1 MLVNDKSLR
10 SILTHSPGTAIGV
23 ALVTLHLLN
32 ALFAPLLIPYGETQ
46 LVGAPM
52 IAPGHADF
60 IFGTDVIGRDFLSRL
75 MMGGRTSITVAMIGV
90 LGAVVIGTFFAVSA
104 AYMGGLYDDVVMR
117 IVDTKLSIPGIL
129 FVALFVVGF
138 GRSVTVLTI
147 VVGLSYFPGAVRTI
161 RAQAMTQVPL
171 AYVKA
176 ARLRGESALSVIFRE
191 LTPNVIEVVVVEL
204 AIRTSSA
211 ILIVSALSFLGLG
224 ISPPTADWGLMVSEG
239 VNQIYEAPWLVLL
252 PAVFIST
259 LVVGLNFA
267 SDGLANALGLDA
279 ARGLGGGS

>member
-1 MLVNDKSLR
+1 MLVNDKSLL
-10 SILTHSPGTAIGV
+10 SILTHSPGTTIGV
-23 ALVTLHLLN
+23 ALVALHLLN
-32 ALFAPLLIPYGETQ
+32 AVFAPLLIPYGPTQ
-46 LVGAPM
+46 LVGLPLAP
-52 IAPGHADF
+52 PGHPEF
-60 IFGTDVIGRDFLSRL
+60 LLGTDVLGRDYVSRL

-90 LGAVVIGTFFAVSA
+90 LIAVLIGTFFAVSA
-104 AYMGGLYDDVVMR
+104 AYIGGLYDDIVMR
-117 IVDTKLSIPGIL
+117 FVDTKLSIPGIL

-138 GRSVTVLTI
+138 GRSVIVLT
-147 VVGLSYFPGAVRTI
+147 VVIALSYFPGAVRTI

-171 AYVKA
+171 AYVMA

-191 LTPNVIEVVVVEL
+191 LTPNVVEIVVVEF

-224 ISPPTADWGLMVSEG
+224 ISPPTPDWGLMVSEG
-239 VNQIYEAPWLVLL
+239 IGQIYVAPWLIFF
-252 PAVFIST
+252 PAFFIST

-279 ARGLGGGS
+279 ARGMHGG

>member
-1 MLVNDKSLR
+1 MLVNDKSLG
-10 SILTHSPGTAIGV
+10 SILTHSPGTTIGV

-32 ALFAPLLIPYGETQ
+32 ALFAPLLIPYGATQ
-46 LVGAPM
+46 LVGQPL

-60 IFGTDVIGRDFLSRL
+60 LFGTDVIGRDFLSRL
-75 MMGGRTSITVAMIGV
+75 MMGGRTSITVAMVGV

-104 AYMGGLYDDVVMR
+104 AHIGGLYDDVVMR

-176 ARLRGESALSVIFRE
+176 ARLRGESALSVIIRE
-191 LTPNVIEVVVVEL
+191 LTPNVIEVVVVEF

-239 VNQIYEAPWLVLL
+239 VDQIYEAPWLVLL

-279 ARGLGGGS
+279 ARGLGGGH

>member
-1 MLVNDKSLR
+1 MLVNDKSLF
-10 SILTHSPGTAIGV
+10 SILTHSPGTTIGV
-23 ALVTLHLLN
+23 SLVVLHLLI
-32 ALFAPLLIPYGETQ
+32 ALLAPMLIPYGSTQ
-46 LVGAPM
+46 LVGLPLT
-52 IAPGHADF
+52 APGHPDF
-60 IFGTDVIGRDFLSRL
+60 LLGTDVLGRDFLSRL
-75 MMGGRTSITVAMIGV
+75 MMCGRTSITVAMVGV
-90 LGAVVIGTFFAVSA
+90 LGAVIIGTFFAVFA
-104 AYMGGLYDDVVMR
+104 AYIGGHYDDIIMR

-138 GRSVTVLTI
+138 GRSEMVLTI

-161 RAQAMTQVPL
+161 RAQAITQVPL

-176 ARLRGESALSVIFRE
+176 ARLRGESILSMIFRE
-191 LTPNVIEVVVVEL
+191 LTPNVIEVVIVEF

-239 VNQIYEAPWLVLL
+239 VNQIYEAPWLILL
-252 PAVFIST
+252 PAAFIST

-267 SDGLANALGLDA
+267 SDGLANALGLDE
-279 ARGLGGGS
+279 ARGMGGS

>member
-1 MLVNDKSLR
+1 MLANDKSLY

-23 ALVTLHLLN
+23 ALVTVHLVI
-32 ALFAPLLIPYGETQ
+32 ALFAPMLVPYGPTQ
-46 LVGAPM
+46 LAGAPLL
-52 IAPGHADF
+52 APGQADF
-60 IFGTDVIGRDFLSRL
+60 VLGTDAIGRDYLSRL
-75 MMGGRTSITVAMIGV
+75 LMGGRTSITVAMLGV
-90 LGAVVIGTFFAVSA
+90 FGAVILGTFFAVST
-104 AYMGGLYDDVVMR
+104 AYIGGVYDDVVMR

-147 VVGLSYFPGAVRTI
+147 VIGLSYFPGAVRTI
-161 RAQAMTQVPL
+161 RSQAMTQVPL

-176 ARLRGESALSVIFRE
+176 ARLRGESVLSVIFRE
-191 LTPNVIEVVVVEL
+191 LTPNVIEVVVIEF

-224 ISPPTADWGLMVSEG
+224 ISPPTPDWGLMVSEG
-239 VNQIYEAPWLVLL
+239 VSHIYAAPWLILM

-279 ARGLGGGS
+279 ARGSQGG

>member
-1 MLVNDKSLR
+1 MLANDKTIWSV
-10 SILTHSPGTAIGV
+10 LTHSPGTAIGV
-23 ALVTLHLLN
+23 ALVTLHLLI

-52 IAPGHADF
+52 IAPGHSDF
-60 IFGTDVIGRDFLSRL
+60 LLGTDVIGRDFLTRL

-90 LGAVVIGTFFAVSA
+90 LGAVMLGTFFAVSA
-104 AYMGGLYDDVVMR
+104 AHVGGYYDDIVMR

-138 GRSVTVLTI
+138 GRSVTILTI

-176 ARLRGESALSVIFRE
+176 ARLRGESSLSVIFRE
-191 LTPNVIEVVVVEL
+191 LTPNVIEVVVVEF

-224 ISPPTADWGLMVSEG
+224 ISPPTPDWGLMVSEG
-239 VNQIYEAPWLVLL
+239 VNQIYEAPWLILL
-252 PAVFIST
+252 PAAFIST

-279 ARGLGGGS
+279 ARGTDGG

>member
-1 MLVNDKSLR
+1 MLVSDKSLF
-10 SILTHSPGTAIGV
+10 SVLTHSPGTTIGIL
-23 ALVTLHLLN
+23 LVSVHLVN
-32 ALFAPLLIPYGETQ
+32 AVCAPFLIPYGATQ
-46 LVGAPM
+46 LVGSPM
-52 IAPGHADF
+52 LQPGHSEF
-60 IFGTDVIGRDFLSRL
+60 LLGTDVLGRDFLSRL

-90 LGAVVIGTFFAVSA
+90 LGAVLIGTFFAVSA
-104 AYMGGLYDDVVMR
+104 AYIGGYYDDVVMR

-147 VVGLSYFPGAVRTI
+147 VIGLSYFPGAVRTI

-171 AYVKA
+171 AFVKA
-176 ARLRGESALSVIFRE
+176 ARLRGESTLSVIFRE
-191 LTPNVIEVVVVEL
+191 LTPNVIEVVVVEF

-224 ISPPTADWGLMVSEG
+224 ISPPTPDWGLMVSEG
-239 VNQIYEAPWLVLL
+239 VNQIYEAPWLILL
-252 PAVFIST
+252 PAFFIST

-279 ARGLGGGS
+279 ARGMHGG

>member
-1 MLVNDKSLR
+1 MLVNDKSVME
-10 SILTHSPGTAIGV
+10 ILTHSPGTAIGV
-23 ALVTLHLLN
+23 VLVALHLLI
-32 ALFAPLLIPYGETQ
+32 AMFAPLLIPYGETQ

-52 IAPGHADF
+52 IAPGHSDF
-60 IFGTDVIGRDFLSRL
+60 LLGTDVIGRDFLSRL

-90 LGAVVIGTFFAVSA
+90 LGAVMLGTFFAVSA
-104 AYMGGLYDDVVMR
+104 AYIGGYYDDVVMR

-176 ARLRGESALSVIFRE
+176 ARLRGESVLSVIFRE
-191 LTPNVIEVVVVEL
+191 LTPNVIEVVVVEF

-224 ISPPTADWGLMVSEG
+224 ISPPTPDWGLMVSEG
-239 VNQIYEAPWLVLL
+239 VNQIYEAPWLILL

-279 ARGLGGGS
+279 ARGMDGS

>member
-1 MLVNDKSLR
+1 MLVNDKSLF
-10 SILTHSPGTAIGV
+10 SILTHSPGTTIGV
-23 ALVTLHLLN
+23 ALVLLHLVSVV
-32 ALFAPLLIPYGETQ
+32 FAPLLIPYGPTQ
-46 LVGAPM
+46 LVGTPM
-52 IAPGHADF
+52 LPPGHPDF
-60 IFGTDVIGRDFLSRL
+60 LLGTDVLGRDYLSRL
-75 MMGGRTSITVAMIGV
+75 LMGGRTSITVAMIGV
-90 LGAVVIGTFFAVSA
+90 LGAVLIGTFFAVSA
-104 AYMGGLYDDVVMR
+104 AYIGGYYDDVVMR

-138 GRSVTVLTI
+138 GRSVPVLTI
-147 VVGLSYFPGAVRTI
+147 VIGLSYFPGAVRTI

-176 ARLRGESALSVIFRE
+176 ARLRGESKLSVIFRE
-191 LTPNVIEVVVVEL
+191 LTPNVIEVVVVEF

-224 ISPPTADWGLMVSEG
+224 ISPPTPDWGLMVSEG
-239 VNQIYEAPWLVLL
+239 VNQIYEAPWLILL
-252 PAVFIST
+252 PAFFIST

-279 ARGLGGGS
+279 ARGMHGA

>member
-1 MLVNDKSLR
+1 MLANDKTIWSV
-10 SILTHSPGTAIGV
+10 LTHSPGTAIGV
-23 ALVTLHLLN
+23 ALVTLHLLI

-52 IAPGHADF
+52 IAPGHSDF
-60 IFGTDVIGRDFLSRL
+60 LLGTDVIGRDFLTRL

-90 LGAVVIGTFFAVSA
+90 LGAVMLGTFFAVSA
-104 AYMGGLYDDVVMR
+104 AHVGGYYDDIVMR

-176 ARLRGESALSVIFRE
+176 ARLRGESSLSVIFRE
-191 LTPNVIEVVVVEL
+191 LTPNVIEVVVVEF

-224 ISPPTADWGLMVSEG
+224 ISPPTPDWGLMVSEG
-239 VNQIYEAPWLVLL
+239 VNQIYEAPWLILL
-252 PAVFIST
+252 PAAFIST

-279 ARGLGGGS
+279 ARGTDGG

>member
-1 MLVNDKSLR
+1 MLVNDKSLL
-10 SILTHSPGTAIGV
+10 SILTHSPGTTIGV
-23 ALVTLHLLN
+23 ALVLLHLLSVV
-32 ALFAPLLIPYGETQ
+32 FAPLLIPYGPTQ
-46 LVGAPM
+46 LVGTPM
-52 IAPGHADF
+52 LPPGHPDF
-60 IFGTDVIGRDFLSRL
+60 LLGTDVLGRDYLSRL
-75 MMGGRTSITVAMIGV
+75 LMGGRTSITVAMIGV
-90 LGAVVIGTFFAVSA
+90 LGAVLIGTFFAVST
-104 AYMGGLYDDVVMR
+104 AYIGGYYDDVVMR

-138 GRSVTVLTI
+138 GRSVPVLTI
-147 VVGLSYFPGAVRTI
+147 VIGLSYFPGAVRTI

-176 ARLRGESALSVIFRE
+176 ARLRGESKLSVIFRE
-191 LTPNVIEVVVVEL
+191 LTPNVIEVVVVEF

-224 ISPPTADWGLMVSEG
+224 ISPPTPDWGLMVSEG
-239 VNQIYEAPWLVLL
+239 VNQIYEAPWLILL
-252 PAVFIST
+252 PAFFIST

-279 ARGLGGGS
+279 ARGMHGA